1 MMWFWWWYES
11 VLESNLYHFIVID
24 LGAPQKSVAF
34 EWLNITTT
42 HSNGFFSFVFNIL
55 FAFLNMS
62 FENVFDRYEWT
73 RMRVCSLC
81 VVRSENQN
89 IAVKNENQINND
101 FGREKY
107 GAAADCSNF
116 GCGHISAAPTPH
128 ATRST
133 VHANCRLHSTCK
145 CISVHINRCRYWRRS
160 VICTTFFFLPLI
172 VVGAHMRGW
181 LGQFTMLWCRTAHWT
196 LPIFD
201 SLHFVLRL
209 LNSWCASMRWT
220 WFVSPWFCRPCKQ
233 KTRCFTIP
241 FRRRIYLFLFLS
253 LLFFLLYFSF
263 SFFFLG
269 SCSTMLRILEWNA
282 FWSIGFNGCYRLG
295 GGLRIVTQHAIPFPD
310 THTQSARMSFCSCGA
325 HAPFG
330 RLSIGSW
337 IVIERGQ
344 LWPHTY
350 IIIRRHD

>member
-1 MMWFWWWYES
+1 MNEDACVLTVRGSQWES
-11 VLESNLYHFIVID
+11 EHCGQKRKSNKQRFRTREIWSSSRL
-24 LGAPQKSVAF
+24 F
-34 EWLNITTT
+34 EFRVWAHQCCTNTTC
-42 HSNGFFSFVFNIL
+42 H
-55 FAFLNMS
+55 
-62 FENVFDRYEWT
+62 
-73 RMRVCSLC
+73 
-81 VVRSENQN
+81 
-89 IAVKNENQINND
+89 
-101 FGREKY
+101 
-107 GAAADCSNF
+107 
-116 GCGHISAAPTPH
+116 
-128 ATRST
+128 T
-133 VHANCRLHSTCK
+133 VHGARKLPFAQHVQMHLRPYQPMPVLAAERNLHDF
-145 CISVHINRCRYWRRS
+145 
-160 VICTTFFFLPLI
+160 FFFLPLI

-181 LGQFTMLWCRTAHWT
+181 LWHSTMLWCRTAHWT

-220 WFVSPWFCRPCKQ
+220 WFVSPWFGRPCKQ

-344 LWPHTY
+344 LWPHAY